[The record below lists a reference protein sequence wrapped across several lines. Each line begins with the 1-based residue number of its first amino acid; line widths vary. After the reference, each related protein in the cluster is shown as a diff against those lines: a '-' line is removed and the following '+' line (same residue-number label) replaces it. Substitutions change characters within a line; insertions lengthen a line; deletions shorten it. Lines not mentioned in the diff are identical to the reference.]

1 MAIKAIRAVIRAC
14 PDSCFIQQ
22 EKRYN
27 YCAYIH
33 PPVERCIVALVGVDI
48 GNNNC
53 KLAVR
58 EGGGMHLVSERIP
71 ENLVHD
77 GELPSP
83 ETMAKY
89 LKNLR
94 GQEHIREKN
103 CALVLSSTQCFFR
116 HVTLPA
122 MTVSELELNLPY
134 EFRDFISDNPDDYI
148 YDYAVDE
155 LVRDEEGGIVRMEL
169 FAAAVSKELVQTY
182 SIMLKKAG
190 FKLKMVTPAPMAY
203 TRLIR
208 AHAEKFPADADKD
221 IVLVDIGYSGIVVS
235 LFRGLQYDSARTI
248 DYGCQEL
255 DRIIADI
262 KGIDPYTAGSYKFT
276 NFEGVLDDPECLG
289 LCDRIAME
297 ISKVINFYNFNNP
310 EREIEKLCFLGGGAR
325 IPQLTQSIAEAVSVP
340 ATSVEVLLPI
350 EACGQENSPVCALA
364 VAGMLEGEAM

>member
-1 MAIKAIRAVIRAC
+1 MAI
-14 PDSCFIQQ
+14 
-22 EKRYN
+22 
-27 YCAYIH
+27 
-33 PPVERCIVALVGVDI
+33 VGIDI

-53 KLAVR
+53 KIAVR
-58 EGGGMHLVSERIP
+58 EGGGIHLVSERMP
-71 ENLVHD
+71 ENMVRD

-89 LKNLR
+89 LKDLR
-94 GQEHIREKN
+94 SQEHIREKQ
-103 CALVLSSTQCFFR
+103 CALVLGSAQVFFR

-134 EFRDFISDNPDDYI
+134 EFRDFISDNPDDYV

-155 LVRDEEGGIVRMEL
+155 IIRDEMGEIVRMEL
-169 FAAAVSKELVQTY
+169 FAAAVPRQLIESY

-203 TRLIR
+203 TRLIQ
-208 AHAEKFPADADKD
+208 AHADKFPADADKD
-221 IVLVDIGYSGIVVS
+221 IVLVDIGYSDIVVS
-235 LFRGLQYDSARTI
+235 LFRGLRYDSARTI

-262 KGIDPYTAGSYKFT
+262 KGIDPYTASSYKFT

-297 ISKVINFYNFNNP
+297 VAKVVNFYNFNNP
-310 EREIEKLCFLGGGAR
+310 EREIEQLCFLGGGTR
-325 IPQLTQSIAEAVSVP
+325 IPQLTNAISEAVSVP
-340 ATSVEVLLPI
+340 ATSVEVLLPV
-350 EACGQENSPVCALA
+350 EACGQEDSPVCALA